1 MLINNSHRAKY
12 KVITLVSLFSS
23 VLYVIQ
29 SLGILF
35 GETAFYSSLE
45 HFMFILY
52 GISSYTSCV
61 WVSNKIIFDDREFTA
76 NAIIQVIWISSIIN
90 AVLTTIIFLLTRL
103 IAFTYLGLEMH
114 AWFPPITGIAMN
126 VAYTFVLI
134 HLIIAGLY
142 LVYLSIQISHRASL
156 KQLAAEK
163 ENATAQFKLLQQ
175 QISPHF
181 LFNNLNVLASLI
193 PIDAKLA
200 EEYVTKFANLYRF
213 ILNNKDEELISL
225 TDELDFV
232 HQYCQVMNIRFDNA
246 YQLLI
251 EQSKDV
257 ESTLIAPG
265 ALQTCVENA
274 IKHNIASTNSP
285 MSIIVNINDNVVSIE
300 NRLRLKTNVKNSTKT
315 GLENLSK
322 RYQSLSDTPVSIET
336 TNDMF
341 KVSIPLLTLSQRT

>member
-1 MLINNSHRAKY
+1 MQINNPHRAKY
-12 KVITLVSLFSS
+12 KVIALVSLLSTI
-23 VLYVIQ
+23 LYVIQ

-35 GETAFYSSLE
+35 GETAFYSSVE
-45 HFMFILY
+45 HLMFILY

-61 WVSNKIIFDDREFTA
+61 WVCNKIIFDDREFTA

-126 VAYTFVLI
+126 FAYTFVLI

-163 ENATAQFKLLQQ
+163 ENTTAQFKLLQQ

-193 PIDAKLA
+193 PLDAKLA

-213 ILNNKDEELISL
+213 ILKHKDEELISL

-232 HQYCQVMNIRFDNA
+232 RQYCQVMNIRFDNA

-251 EQSKDV
+251 EQFKVV
-257 ESTLIAPG
+257 ESALIAPG

-322 RYQSLSDTPVSIET
+322 RYQSLSDTPVSIEAS
-336 TNDMF
+336 NDMF
-341 KVSIPLLTLSQRT
+341 KVSIPLLTFSQHT